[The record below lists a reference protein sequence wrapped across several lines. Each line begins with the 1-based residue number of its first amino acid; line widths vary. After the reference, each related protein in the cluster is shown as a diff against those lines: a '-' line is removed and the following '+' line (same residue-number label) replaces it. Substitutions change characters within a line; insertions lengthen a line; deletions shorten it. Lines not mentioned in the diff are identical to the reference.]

1 MDNVFTSHT
10 KTFYYHLHII
20 PFCCF
25 QPTTIIPPTYLPLS
39 SHFTSTALQVLIFHH
54 RSVFGSVLPVI
65 PTKISISAINTT
77 NAESQSLDIN
87 NSDAVRLALS
97 SAVHTLLRNHPP
109 NIFGSF
115 GTPEYAL
122 WGESALI
129 WNSVIGYLGT
139 ANDVPV
145 LDVLRKSLN
154 IASFQ
159 GIGDFLGGDLAP
171 LELLLHAKTNDKLVP
186 WGLAV
191 ARGALVFGSLT
202 QIDPAG
208 LTFGN
213 LTVRTWE
220 RLHSFWDDTV
230 CGGGIPTDPSVP
242 LRSQTKTAATNAGF
256 MALSAQLYGMTG
268 NTTYRVWADKT
279 YNWMV
284 TSGLL
289 TSTFSVHESLGVQ
302 WPNSSLSGNST
313 VNGTHAILCEVD
325 SLAQW
330 SIAPGMLLSALG
342 YLYQFT
348 SLDPYLGQLRSLLKT
363 SLGKFSTSE
372 GVIVEALCELGAHCG
387 LQGWFKGAFVMG
399 LTDTFQT
406 ITAVDVRKQIAGP
419 IATSLANMV
428 HTCDMAWNC
437 SHIWAVF
444 SGFIGGPTTSSL
456 LNDEYQAIQILGA
469 TMVILQVTNGT
480 GFNTVTHTSP
490 TDININLQTTVI
502 SQLSSIT
509 TQSVH
514 LSTEQASASPLATS
528 IPILVG
534 DGESTSSSAR
544 GILKNRSVLVLPLN
558 VFLLWALGSL
568 IFSW

>member
-1 MDNVFTSHT
+1 MYWLFKLGSLTVSLHHLFLFVLGCPLFFTS
-10 KTFYYHLHII
+10 
-20 PFCCF
+20 
-25 QPTTIIPPTYLPLS
+25 
-39 SHFTSTALQVLIFHH
+39 
-54 RSVFGSVLPVI
+54 
-65 PTKISISAINTT
+65 TT

-115 GTPEYAL
+115 GTPEYAI

-313 VNGTHAILCEVD
+313 VNGTHAILCE
-325 SLAQW
+325 
-330 SIAPGMLLSALG
+330 
-342 YLYQFT
+342 
-348 SLDPYLGQLRSLLKT
+348 LRSLLKT